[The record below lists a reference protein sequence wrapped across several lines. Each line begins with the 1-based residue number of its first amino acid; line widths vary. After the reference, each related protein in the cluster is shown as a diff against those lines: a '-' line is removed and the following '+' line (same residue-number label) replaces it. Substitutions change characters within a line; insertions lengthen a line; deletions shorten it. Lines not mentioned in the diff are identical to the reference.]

1 MRSIERGNHQQHDSG
16 SGRYTSR
23 HDRRREDTDRRRR
36 DRSRSR
42 DTDRRDDRRKVALGN
57 TANVAQSD
65 DMDVQLATFLESAEK
80 IRKARQEGRFHV
92 SPSW

>member
-1 MRSIERGNHQQHDSG
+1 MRSIERGNQQQHDGG

-23 HDRRREDTDRRRR
+23 RDRRRDDTDRQRR

-42 DTDRRDDRRKVALGN
+42 DTDRREDRRKVALGN
-57 TANVAQSD
+57 TANVAQSE
-65 DMDVQLATFLESAEK
+65 DMDVQIATFLESAEK

-92 SPSW
+92 GPTW